1 MNKEDVVYI
10 HIVEK
15 YSGIKKNEILSFV
28 KTWIAKWNKSKKDKH
43 HDFTYMQN
51 LINKT
56 KLTDT
61 ENSWWLPEGSAVA
74 GWAKWVEWIKEYKLP
89 VIK

>member
-1 MNKEDVVYI
+1 
-10 HIVEK
+10 
-15 YSGIKKNEILSFV
+15 
-28 KTWIAKWNKSKKDKH
+28 
-43 HDFTYMQN
+43 MQN